1 MKRDSI
7 GPKRSSRYRRAASA
21 TAVLASVTI
30 VAAAC
35 SSSGSS
41 TTSSSSGSTSTSGSS
56 GSSKL
61 PSVITVTSIQDLTGA
76 VGPVGISTQDGMNLA
91 VKAIEAS
98 HMLGSTKIQI
108 TYKDT
113 QTTQA
118 MAVSEASAAADSNT
132 DAIFGPVLS
141 TEAVAVAPIVESA
154 KIPTIFT
161 QAGGPGVVTPGGY
174 VFRVTAPQSEYQ
186 PKMVAYLKSKGV
198 KTVTMLFDA
207 TVPTTAGI
215 AQTTLPPLFK
225 TAGITIKGSYGWSE
239 GTSDFASYATK
250 VAAENPDAVGVEG
263 ITTEPSPV
271 IIALRNAGYKG
282 IIFGGTSFQAFTLK
296 AAGQQ
301 AKGVVWA
308 TDFDQNSTFPQTAA
322 FVKAYEAAYGG
333 APLDYAAEGYD
344 AVYLLAYGLKDVTGT
359 FSRTALQAG
368 LAEAAKTGFSGAL
381 GMDVFVNQDLTETGY
396 LQTYTGSAVE
406 TVPSS

>member
-1 MKRDSI
+1 MKRDST

-21 TAVLASVTI
+21 TAVLASITI

-207 TVPTTAGI
+207 TVPTGRDRADDAAAAVQDRRHNDQGLVRVVGRNKRLLFVRHQGRGGEPGRGRCRRHYHRAEPGHNRA
-215 AQTTLPPLFK
+215 AQCRIQRHYLRRNIFP
-225 TAGITIKGSYGWSE
+225 
-239 GTSDFASYATK
+239 
-250 VAAENPDAVGVEG
+250 GVH
-263 ITTEPSPV
+263 
-271 IIALRNAGYKG
+271 
-282 IIFGGTSFQAFTLK
+282 
-296 AAGQQ
+296 
-301 AKGVVWA
+301 
-308 TDFDQNSTFPQTAA
+308 
-322 FVKAYEAAYGG
+322 
-333 APLDYAAEGYD
+333 AEGGRP
-344 AVYLLAYGLKDVTGT
+344 AGEG
-359 FSRTALQAG
+359 SR
-368 LAEAAKTGFSGAL
+368 L
-381 GMDVFVNQDLTETGY
+381 GD
-396 LQTYTGSAVE
+396 
-406 TVPSS
+406 

>member
-1 MKRDSI
+1 M
-7 GPKRSSRYRRAASA
+7 
-21 TAVLASVTI
+21 AV
-30 VAAAC
+30 AAC
-35 SSSGSS
+35 SSSSSSSSPASTGSTSSASSTGSANVASS
-41 TTSSSSGSTSTSGSS
+41 TT
-56 GSSKL
+56 L
-61 PSVITVTSIQDLTGA
+61 PSTITVTSIQDLTGA

-91 VKAIEAS
+91 VKAINSS
-98 HMLGSTKIQI
+98 HMLGNTQIQI

-113 QTTQA
+113 QTTQSQ
-118 MAVSEASAAADSNT
+118 AVAEASAAASTNV

-174 VFRVTAPQSEYQ
+174 VFRVTAPQSDYQ
-186 PKMVAYLKSKGV
+186 PNLVKYLAAHNV
-198 KTVTMLFDA
+198 KTVTMLYDS

-225 TAGITIKGSYGWSE
+225 SAGISIKGSYGWAE
-239 GTSDFASYATK
+239 GTSDFSSYATK
-250 VAAENPDAVGVEG
+250 VASEKPDAVGVEG

-282 IIFGGTSFQAFTLK
+282 LIFGGTSFQAFTLQ

-301 AKGVVWA
+301 AKGVIWA
-308 TDFDQNSTFPQTAA
+308 TDFDQNSTDPTTAA
-322 FVKAYEAAYGG
+322 FVKAYEAAYKG

-344 AVYLLAYGLKDVTGT
+344 AVYLLAYGLKDTTGT

-368 LAEAAKTGFSGAL
+368 LAKAAKAGFTGAL
-381 GMDVFVNQDLTETGY
+381 GHNTFVNQDLVEAGY
-396 LQTYTGSAVE
+396 IQTYTGSAVQ
-406 TVPSS
+406 TISGS

>member
-1 MKRDSI
+1 
-7 GPKRSSRYRRAASA
+7 
-21 TAVLASVTI
+21 
-30 VAAAC
+30 
-35 SSSGSS
+35 
-41 TTSSSSGSTSTSGSS
+41 
-56 GSSKL
+56 
-61 PSVITVTSIQDLTGA
+61 
-76 VGPVGISTQDGMNLA
+76 MNLA
-91 VKAIEAS
+91 VKTINSS
-98 HMLGSTKIQI
+98 HMLGSTQIQI

-113 QTTQA
+113 QTTQSQ
-118 MAVSEASAAADSNT
+118 AVSEASAAASTNV

-186 PKMVAYLKSKGV
+186 PKMVSYLKAQGV
-198 KTVTMLFDA
+198 KSVTMLYDS

-225 TAGITIKGSYGWSE
+225 AAGISIKGSYGWSE
-239 GTSDFASYATK
+239 GTSDFSSYATK

-296 AAGQQ
+296 AAGEQ

-308 TDFDQNSTFPQTAA
+308 TDFDQNSTFPQTQA
-322 FVKAYEAAYGG
+322 FVKAYEAAYGT

-344 AVYLLAYGLKDVTGT
+344 AVYLLARGLKDVTGS
-359 FSRTALQAG
+359 FSRTALRAG
-368 LAEAAKTGFSGAL
+368 LAQATEAGFDGAL
-381 GMDVFVNQDLTETGY
+381 GQLVFVNQDLTETGY
-396 LQTYTGSAVE
+396 LQTWNGSAVE

>member
-1 MKRDSI
+1 M
-7 GPKRSSRYRRAASA
+7 
-21 TAVLASVTI
+21 VV
-30 VAAAC
+30 AAC
-35 SSSGSS
+35 SSS
-41 TTSSSSGSTSTSGSS
+41 SSSSSASSTSSASAASS
-56 GSSKL
+56 TKL
-61 PSVITVTSIQDLTGA
+61 PSTITVTAIQDLTGA
-76 VGPVGISTQDGMNLA
+76 VGPVGIATQNGMNLA
-91 VKAIEAS
+91 LKTINSS
-98 HMLGSTKIQI
+98 HMLGSTQIQI

-113 QTTQA
+113 QTTQSQ
-118 MAVSEASAAADSNT
+118 AVSEASAAASTNV

-186 PKMVAYLKSKGV
+186 PKMVSYLKAQGV
-198 KTVTMLFDA
+198 KSVTMLYDS

-225 TAGITIKGSYGWSE
+225 AAGISIKGSYGWSE
-239 GTSDFASYATK
+239 GTSDFSSYATK

-296 AAGQQ
+296 AAGEQ

-308 TDFDQNSTFPQTAA
+308 TDFDQNSTFPQTQA
-322 FVKAYEAAYGG
+322 FVKAYEAAYGT

-344 AVYLLAYGLKDVTGT
+344 AVYLLARGLKDVTGS
-359 FSRTALQAG
+359 FSRTALRAG
-368 LAEAAKTGFSGAL
+368 LAQAAEAGFDGAL
-381 GMDVFVNQDLTETGY
+381 GQLVFVNQDLTETGY
-396 LQTYTGSAVE
+396 LQTWNGSAVE